1 MSLCIT
7 LKRQSGNETDANVQW
22 TYKQRAKGKTKCKD
36 VSTKVDT
43 HLKLSTTRILS
54 GVAALKKASSLVEA
68 ALSGVLYKKIHVPP
82 ASVVQ

>member
-36 VSTKVDT
+36 
-43 HLKLSTTRILS
+43 LKLSTTRILS

-68 ALSGVLYKKIHVPP
+68 APSGVLYKKIHVPP

>member
-1 MSLCIT
+1 M
-7 LKRQSGNETDANVQW
+7 RQMQMCSGHMNKGQ
-22 TYKQRAKGKTKCKD
+22 KGKTKCKD